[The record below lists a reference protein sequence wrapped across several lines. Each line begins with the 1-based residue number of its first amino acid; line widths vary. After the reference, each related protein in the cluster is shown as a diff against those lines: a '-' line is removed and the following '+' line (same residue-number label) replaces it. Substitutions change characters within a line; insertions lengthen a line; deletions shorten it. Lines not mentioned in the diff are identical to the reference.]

1 MATPLRRA
9 LSHAVGWAA
18 DRKIPSFLRS
28 GIYRGY
34 ARATGADLG
43 EVRLAL
49 REFPSL
55 AQFFVR
61 ELKPGARPIDATPDA
76 LVSPVDGTV
85 QSLDP
90 IVRGCVLQ
98 AKGRSY
104 SVDELLAGLR
114 GAIEL
119 EGGFAWT
126 IYLSPRD
133 YHRIHAPE
141 RSTLREIAWTAG
153 CRHPVKPSVLARRR
167 VLDVNERVVMRFDS
181 SHGPYF
187 HVLVGALNVGR
198 MRVVGIEPTPRR
210 AVEPPREYARGAE
223 LARFELGSTIVLVT
237 PPGVAEPE
245 PDLAPGTP
253 VRLGS
258 RVGRWLR

>member
-18 DRKIPSFLRS
+18 DRKIPSFLRAPLF
-28 GIYRGY
+28 RGY
-34 ARATGADLG
+34 ARATGADLR

-49 REFPSL
+49 REYPSL
-55 AQFFVR
+55 AHFFVR
-61 ELKPGARPIDATPDA
+61 ELKPGLRPIDAAPDA

-90 IVRGCVLQ
+90 IVKGSVLQ

-114 GAIEL
+114 GSIDL

-141 RSTLREIAWTAG
+141 RSTLREIAWVG
-153 CRHPVKPSVLARRR
+153 GSRHPVKPSVLARRR

-181 SHGPYF
+181 AHGPYF

-198 MRVVGIEPTPRR
+198 MRVVG
-210 AVEPPREYARGAE
+210 VEPCERKLLEAPREYARGAE

-237 PPGVAEPE
+237 PPGAAEPLQSLQRE
-245 PDLAPGTP
+245 MP
-253 VRLGS
+253 VRLGT
-258 RVGRWLR
+258 RIGRWRR